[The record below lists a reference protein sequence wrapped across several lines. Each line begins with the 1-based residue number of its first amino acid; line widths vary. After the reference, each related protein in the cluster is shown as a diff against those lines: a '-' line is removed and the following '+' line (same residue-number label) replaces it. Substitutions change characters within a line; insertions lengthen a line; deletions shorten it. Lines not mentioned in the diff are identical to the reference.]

1 MNKQYVSPQLIQEEV
16 RRMQSISEYHYFT
29 DVSEEDDK
37 KNDAL
42 TMDDFSAPPEGG
54 GQGGPP
60 PEQGAP
66 PQGGAPQGGA
76 QPPADGNPPADPF
89 GGQDAPQGD
98 ATQEPPMDDATGD
111 GGEPTEEIDVT
122 DIVQDTKA
130 VNQKTDD
137 ITAKVDQTLQQVNG
151 MLEKINSLE
160 QNVQKMDQAIG
171 KIDAIYQQVE
181 LSKPPTPEEVK
192 EVMAQN
198 SYPFNV
204 QLSQYG
210 KEGTP
215 RNQTEMEQG
224 KGNKKLSLSGLLGD
238 FNERD
243 IRNSFNPPDPFE
255 DKVARSLPAY
265 RI

>member
-1 MNKQYVSPQLIQEEV
+1 MNKQYVSPQVIQEEV
-16 RRMQSISEYHYFT
+16 RRMQSISEYNYFS

-37 KNDAL
+37 KKDAL
-42 TMDDFSAPPEGG
+42 TMDDFNTPPADN
-54 GQGGPP
+54 Q
-60 PEQGAP
+60 QDT
-66 PQGGAPQGGA
+66 PQGGAPEGGA
-76 QPPADGNPPADPF
+76 PEGGTQPPADGNPPENPF
-89 GGQDAPQGD
+89 GNQNASQDD
-98 ATQEPPMDDATGD
+98 ATKAPSMDDAAAGD
-111 GGEPTEEIDVT
+111 EPTEEIDVT

-130 VNQKTDD
+130 VSQKTDN
-137 ITAKVDQTLQQVNG
+137 ISAKVDQTLQQVNG

-204 QLSQYG
+204 QIDKYG
-210 KEGTP
+210 KEGTAK
-215 RNQTEMEQG
+215 NQTELEQG
-224 KGNKKLSLSGLLGD
+224 KNKKLSLSGLLGD

-255 DKVARSLPAY
+255 DKVARALPAY